1 MNLHVGD
8 MVQTDSGKSGRIV
21 FISHP
26 TLFVLFA
33 GKSKNSQIKPYR
45 ESQLT
50 LINRPVLTGVSA
62 RRAA

>member
-1 MNLHVGD
+1 MKLHIGD

-21 FISHP
+21 FISPP

-33 GKSKNSQIKPYR
+33 GKSKSSQIKPFR
-45 ESQLT
+45 ENQLT